1 MEVTG
6 LLILLVLIF
15 LNAFFVAAEYA
26 LVSSRPTR
34 IQQMVEEGN
43 ARARLVQ
50 RARANLNFYIAAIQ
64 LGITVASLTTGFVAE
79 PAIGKLL
86 EPLLTGFGESTSRVI
101 SVVVALFISTVL
113 SVIFAELVPKSIA
126 IQRAESVAMTLVLPL
141 MGFAWFF
148 GPISRLL
155 EWLGARIVT
164 LFGFKAAEGAYTA
177 HSEEE
182 IRMIVA
188 ASSQHGVLE
197 KGEQEMVESV
207 FEFSDKTARNVM
219 TPRTKMQAIEADVT
233 LQTLLEDYQEHG
245 YSRIPVFDDSKDNI
259 VGIVHSK
266 DILKYLSQLETT
278 TVRQIMRPPVFVAET
293 MPLRD
298 LITRLR
304 EKKSILAIVVDE
316 YEGTSGM
323 VTLEDVLEELVGE
336 IYDETDDPEVRLYH
350 QIAATEFVL
359 APEMPFEDVEKLLN
373 ISVNEDDEGEFDT
386 VSGFI
391 MHRFSDIP
399 QRGDATTYDDWDFIV
414 EAADERRVLSI
425 RAIKRPDE
433 ATPDGPADLTLS
445 NQSGFGDATQGAAPS
460 DPNR

>member
-1 MEVTG
+1 MELNG

-43 ARARLVQ
+43 SRAKLVQ

-64 LGITVASLTTGFVAE
+64 LGITVGGLTTGFVAE

-86 EPLLTGFGESTSRVI
+86 EPLLTGFGDGAARVI
-101 SVVVALFISTVL
+101 SVIVALFISTVL
-113 SVIFAELVPKSIA
+113 SVIFSELVPKSIA
-126 IQRAESVAMTLVLPL
+126 IQRAEGVAMALILPL
-141 MGFAWFF
+141 MGFAWIF
-148 GPISRLL
+148 GPISRVL
-155 EWLGARIVT
+155 EWLGSRIVK
-164 LFGFKAAEGAYTA
+164 LLGFRAAEGAYTA

-188 ASSQHGVLE
+188 VSSEQGVLE

-207 FEFSDKTARNVM
+207 FEFSDKSARNVM

-233 LQTLLEDYQEHG
+233 LQDLLEAYQEHG

-259 VGIVHSK
+259 VGVVHSK
-266 DILKYLSQLETT
+266 DILKYLSQLDQM

-293 MPLRD
+293 MGLRD
-298 LITRLR
+298 LINRLR

-323 VTLEDVLEELVGE
+323 VTLEDILEELVGE
-336 IYDETDDPEVRLYH
+336 IYDETDDPEVKLYH
-350 QIAATEFVL
+350 QISAAEFVL
-359 APEMPFEDVEKLLN
+359 APEMPFEDVEKLLG
-373 ISVNEDDEGEFDT
+373 ISVNEEDEGEFDT

-399 QRGDATTYDDWDFIV
+399 QRGDVTTYDEWDFIV

-425 RAIKRPDE
+425 RAIQRVSGYSLDAP
-433 ATPDGPADLTLS
+433 TDL
-445 NQSGFGDATQGAAPS
+445 AALTETAQPITS
-460 DPNR
+460 SEPNR

>member
-1 MEVTG
+1 MELTG
-6 LLILLVLIF
+6 LLVLLVLIF

-43 ARARLVQ
+43 SRAKLVQ

-86 EPLLTGFGESTSRVI
+86 EPVLASFGESTSRAI
-101 SVVVALFISTVL
+101 SIVVALFISTVL

-126 IQRAESVAMTLVLPL
+126 IQRAESTAMALVLPL

-148 GPISRLL
+148 GPISRVL
-155 EWLGARIVT
+155 EWLGAKIVG
-164 LFGFKAAEGAYTA
+164 LFGIKAAEGAYTA

-188 ASSQHGVLE
+188 ASSEQGVLE
-197 KGEQEMVESV
+197 AGEQEMVESV

-219 TPRTKMQAIEADVT
+219 TPRTKMQAIEADET
-233 LQTLLEDYQEHG
+233 LQSLLEQYQQHG
-245 YSRIPVFDDSKDNI
+245 YSRVPVFDDSKDNI
-259 VGIVHSK
+259 VGVIHSK
-266 DILKYLSQLETT
+266 DILKHLGDLQTV

-293 MPLRD
+293 MGLRD
-298 LITRLR
+298 LINRLR

-336 IYDETDDPEVRLYH
+336 IYDETDDPEVKLYH
-350 QIAATEFVL
+350 QINATEYVL
-359 APEMPFEDVEKLLN
+359 APEMPFEDVEKLLD
-373 ISVNEDDEGEFDT
+373 ISVNEEDEGEFDT

-391 MHRFSDIP
+391 MHRFGDIP
-399 QRGDATTYDDWDFIV
+399 KRGDCTSYDNWDFTV
-414 EAADERRVLSI
+414 EAADERRVLSV
-425 RAIKRPDE
+425 RAIKRPE
-433 ATPDGPADLTLS
+433 IGASETNPELARAATENTPLP
-445 NQSGFGDATQGAAPS
+445 NQD
-460 DPNR
+460 

>member
-1 MEVTG
+1 MELNG

-43 ARARLVQ
+43 SRAKLVQ

-64 LGITVASLTTGFVAE
+64 LGITVGGLTTGFVAE

-86 EPLLTGFGESTSRVI
+86 EPLLTGLGDGAARVI
-101 SVVVALFISTVL
+101 SVIVALFISTVL
-113 SVIFAELVPKSIA
+113 SVIFSELVPKSIA
-126 IQRAESVAMTLVLPL
+126 IQRAEGVAMALILPL
-141 MGFAWFF
+141 MGFAWIF
-148 GPISRLL
+148 GPISRVL
-155 EWLGARIVT
+155 EWLGSRIVK
-164 LFGFKAAEGAYTA
+164 LLGFRAAEGAYTA

-188 ASSQHGVLE
+188 VSSEQGVLE

-207 FEFSDKTARNVM
+207 FEFSDKSARNVM

-233 LQTLLEDYQEHG
+233 LQDLLEAYQEHG

-259 VGIVHSK
+259 VGVVHSK
-266 DILKYLSQLETT
+266 DILKYLSQLDQM

-293 MPLRD
+293 MGLRD
-298 LITRLR
+298 LINRLR

-323 VTLEDVLEELVGE
+323 VTLEDILEELVGE
-336 IYDETDDPEVRLYH
+336 IYDETDDPEVKLYH
-350 QIAATEFVL
+350 QISAAEFVL
-359 APEMPFEDVEKLLN
+359 APEMPFEDVEKLLG
-373 ISVNEDDEGEFDT
+373 ISVNEEDEGEFDT

-399 QRGDATTYDDWDFIV
+399 QRGDVTTYDEWDFIV

-425 RAIKRPDE
+425 RAIQRVSGHSLDAPTNL
-433 ATPDGPADLTLS
+433 AALTETAQPITS
-445 NQSGFGDATQGAAPS
+445 SE
-460 DPNR
+460 PNR

>member
-1 MEVTG
+1 MELNG

-43 ARARLVQ
+43 SRAKLVQ

-64 LGITVASLTTGFVAE
+64 LGITVGGLTTGFVAE

-86 EPLLTGFGESTSRVI
+86 EPLLTGFGDGAARVI
-101 SVVVALFISTVL
+101 SVIVALFISTVL
-113 SVIFAELVPKSIA
+113 SVIFSELVPKSIA
-126 IQRAESVAMTLVLPL
+126 IQRAEGVAMALIVPL
-141 MGFAWFF
+141 MGFAWIF
-148 GPISRLL
+148 GPISRVL
-155 EWLGARIVT
+155 EWLGSRIVR
-164 LFGFKAAEGAYTA
+164 LLGFRAAEGAYTA

-188 ASSQHGVLE
+188 VSSEQGVLE

-207 FEFSDKTARNVM
+207 FEFSDKSARNVM

-233 LQTLLEDYQEHG
+233 LQDLLEAYQEHG

-259 VGIVHSK
+259 VGVVHSK
-266 DILKYLSQLETT
+266 DILKHLSQLDQM

-293 MPLRD
+293 MGLRD
-298 LITRLR
+298 LINRLR

-323 VTLEDVLEELVGE
+323 VTLEDILEELVGE

-350 QIAATEFVL
+350 QINATEFVL
-359 APEMPFEDVEKLLN
+359 APEMPFEDVEKLLD
-373 ISVNEDDEGEFDT
+373 ISVNEEDEGEFDT

-399 QRGDATTYDDWDFIV
+399 QRGDVTTYDEWDFIV

-425 RAIKRPDE
+425 RAIKRADSSAPD
-433 ATPDGPADLTLS
+433 ATADLAQLA
-445 NQSGFGDATQGAAPS
+445 NVTQPAS
-460 DPNR
+460 EVNR

>member
-1 MEVTG
+1 MELNG

-43 ARARLVQ
+43 SRAKLVQ

-64 LGITVASLTTGFVAE
+64 LGITVGGLTTGFVAE

-86 EPLLTGFGESTSRVI
+86 EPLLTGFGDGVARVI
-101 SVVVALFISTVL
+101 SVIVALFISTVL
-113 SVIFAELVPKSIA
+113 SVIFSELVPKSIA
-126 IQRAESVAMTLVLPL
+126 IQRAEGVAMALILPL
-141 MGFAWFF
+141 MGFAWIF
-148 GPISRLL
+148 GPISRVL
-155 EWLGARIVT
+155 EWLGSRIVK
-164 LFGFKAAEGAYTA
+164 LLGFRAAEGAYTA

-188 ASSQHGVLE
+188 VSSEQGVLE

-207 FEFSDKTARNVM
+207 FEFSDKSARNVM

-233 LQTLLEDYQEHG
+233 LQDLLEAYQEHG

-259 VGIVHSK
+259 VGVVHSK
-266 DILKYLSQLETT
+266 DILKYLSQLDQM

-293 MPLRD
+293 MGLRD
-298 LITRLR
+298 LINRLR

-323 VTLEDVLEELVGE
+323 VTLEDILEELVGE
-336 IYDETDDPEVRLYH
+336 IYDETDDPEVKLYH
-350 QIAATEFVL
+350 QISAAEFVL
-359 APEMPFEDVEKLLN
+359 APEMPFEDVEKLLG
-373 ISVNEDDEGEFDT
+373 ISVNEEDEGEFDT

-399 QRGDATTYDDWDFIV
+399 QRGDVTTYDEWDFIV

-425 RAIKRPDE
+425 RAIQRVSGHSLDAP
-433 ATPDGPADLTLS
+433 TDL
-445 NQSGFGDATQGAAPS
+445 AALTETAQPITS
-460 DPNR
+460 SEPNR

>member
-1 MEVTG
+1 MELNG

-43 ARARLVQ
+43 SRAKLVQ

-64 LGITVASLTTGFVAE
+64 LGITVGGLTTGFVAE

-86 EPLLTGFGESTSRVI
+86 EPLLTGFGDGAARVI
-101 SVVVALFISTVL
+101 SVIVALFISTVL
-113 SVIFAELVPKSIA
+113 SVIFSELVPKSIA
-126 IQRAESVAMTLVLPL
+126 IQRAEGVAMALIVPL
-141 MGFAWFF
+141 MGFAWIF
-148 GPISRLL
+148 GPISRVL
-155 EWLGARIVT
+155 EWLGSRIVR
-164 LFGFKAAEGAYTA
+164 LLGFRAAEGAYTA

-188 ASSQHGVLE
+188 VSSEQGVLE

-207 FEFSDKTARNVM
+207 FEFSDKSARNVM

-233 LQTLLEDYQEHG
+233 LQDLLEAYQEHG

-259 VGIVHSK
+259 VGVVHSK
-266 DILKYLSQLETT
+266 DILKHLSQLDQM

-293 MPLRD
+293 MGLRD
-298 LITRLR
+298 LINRLR

-323 VTLEDVLEELVGE
+323 VTLEDILEELVGE

-350 QIAATEFVL
+350 QINATEFVL
-359 APEMPFEDVEKLLN
+359 APEMPFEDVEKLLD
-373 ISVNEDDEGEFDT
+373 ISVNEEDEGEFDT

-399 QRGDATTYDDWDFIV
+399 QRGDVTTYDEWDFIV

-425 RAIKRPDE
+425 RAIKRADSSASD
-433 ATPDGPADLTLS
+433 ATADLAQLA
-445 NQSGFGDATQGAAPS
+445 NVTQPAS
-460 DPNR
+460 EVNR

>member
-1 MEVTG
+1 MELNG

-43 ARARLVQ
+43 SRAKLVQ

-64 LGITVASLTTGFVAE
+64 LGITVGGLTTGFVAE

-86 EPLLTGFGESTSRVI
+86 EPLLTGLGDGAARVI
-101 SVVVALFISTVL
+101 SVIVALFISTVL
-113 SVIFAELVPKSIA
+113 SVIFSELVPKSIA
-126 IQRAESVAMTLVLPL
+126 IQRAEGVAMALILPL
-141 MGFAWFF
+141 MGFAWIF
-148 GPISRLL
+148 GPISRVL
-155 EWLGARIVT
+155 EWLGSRIVK
-164 LFGFKAAEGAYTA
+164 LLGFRAAEGAYTA

-188 ASSQHGVLE
+188 VSSEQGVLE

-207 FEFSDKTARNVM
+207 FEFSDKSARNVM

-233 LQTLLEDYQEHG
+233 LQDLLEAYQEHG

-259 VGIVHSK
+259 VGVVHSK
-266 DILKYLSQLETT
+266 DILKYLSQLDQM

-293 MPLRD
+293 MGLRD
-298 LITRLR
+298 LINRLR

-323 VTLEDVLEELVGE
+323 VTLEDILEELVGE
-336 IYDETDDPEVRLYH
+336 IYDETDDPEVKLYH
-350 QIAATEFVL
+350 QISAAEFVL
-359 APEMPFEDVEKLLN
+359 APEMPFEDVEKLLG
-373 ISVNEDDEGEFDT
+373 ISVNEEDEGEFDT

-399 QRGDATTYDDWDFIV
+399 QRGDVTTYDEWDFIV

-425 RAIKRPDE
+425 RAIQRVSGHSLD
-433 ATPDGPADLTLS
+433 ALTDL
-445 NQSGFGDATQGAAPS
+445 AALTETVQPTTS
-460 DPNR
+460 SEPNR

>member
-6 LLILLVLIF
+6 LLILLVLIL

-34 IQQMVEEGN
+34 IQQLVEGGN
-43 ARARLVQ
+43 AQAKLVQ

-64 LGITVASLTTGFVAE
+64 LGITVGGLTTGFVAE

-86 EPLLTGFGESTSRVI
+86 EPLLIGFGDGAARVI
-101 SVVVALFISTVL
+101 SIVAALFVSTVL
-113 SVIFAELVPKSIA
+113 SVIFSELVPKSIA
-126 IQRAESVAMTLVLPL
+126 IQRAEGVAMALIVPL

-155 EWLGARIVT
+155 EWLGSRIVR
-164 LFGFKAAEGAYTA
+164 LLGFRAAEGAYTA

-188 ASSQHGVLE
+188 VSSQQGVLE

-207 FEFSDKTARNVM
+207 FEFNDKTARNVM

-259 VGIVHSK
+259 VGVVHSK
-266 DILKYLSQLETT
+266 DILKHLAQLETT

-350 QIAATEFVL
+350 QINATEFVL
-359 APEMPFEDVEKLLN
+359 APEMPFEDVEKLLD
-373 ISVNEDDEGEFDT
+373 ISVNEEDEGEFDT

-399 QRGDATTYDDWDFIV
+399 LRGDVTTYDDWDFIV

-425 RAIKRPDE
+425 RAIKRPDRSPDAPTDLAPISDAAQP
-433 ATPDGPADLTLS
+433 ATVS
-445 NQSGFGDATQGAAPS
+445 E
-460 DPNR
+460 PNR

>member
-1 MEVTG
+1 MELTG

-43 ARARLVQ
+43 SRAKLVQ
-50 RARANLNFYIAAIQ
+50 RARSNLNFYIAAIQ
-64 LGITVASLTTGFVAE
+64 LGITVGGLTTGFVAE

-86 EPLLTGFGESTSRVI
+86 EPLLTGFGDGAARVI
-101 SVVVALFISTVL
+101 SVIVALLISTVL
-113 SVIFAELVPKSIA
+113 SVIFSELVPKSIA
-126 IQRAESVAMTLVLPL
+126 IQRAEGVAMALIVPL
-141 MGFAWFF
+141 MGFAWVF

-155 EWLGARIVT
+155 EWLGSRIVK
-164 LFGFKAAEGAYTA
+164 LLGFRAAEGAYTA

-188 ASSQHGVLE
+188 VSSQHGVLE

-207 FEFSDKTARNVM
+207 FEFSDKSARNVM

-233 LQTLLEDYQEHG
+233 LQDLLEAYQEHG

-266 DILKYLSQLETT
+266 DILKYLSQLQTT

-350 QIAATEFVL
+350 QISATEFVL
-359 APEMPFEDVEKLLN
+359 APEMPFENVEKLLD
-373 ISVNEDDEGEFDT
+373 ISVNEEDEGEFDT

-399 QRGDATTYDDWDFIV
+399 QRGVVTTYDDWDFIV

-425 RAIKRPDE
+425 RAIKRLDVDAPD
-433 ATPDGPADLTLS
+433 AMTDLTPI
-445 NQSGFGDATQGAAPS
+445 NDAVQPAPVS
-460 DPNR
+460 EPNR

>member
-1 MEVTG
+1 MELNG

-43 ARARLVQ
+43 SRAKLVQ

-64 LGITVASLTTGFVAE
+64 LGITVGGLTTGFVAE

-86 EPLLTGFGESTSRVI
+86 EPLLTGLGDGAARVI
-101 SVVVALFISTVL
+101 SVIVALFISTVL
-113 SVIFAELVPKSIA
+113 SVIFSELVPKSIA
-126 IQRAESVAMTLVLPL
+126 IQRAEGVAMALILPL
-141 MGFAWFF
+141 MGFAWIF
-148 GPISRLL
+148 GPISRVL
-155 EWLGARIVT
+155 EWLGSRIVK
-164 LFGFKAAEGAYTA
+164 LLGFRAAEGAYTA

-188 ASSQHGVLE
+188 VSSEQGVLE

-207 FEFSDKTARNVM
+207 FEFSDKSARNVM

-233 LQTLLEDYQEHG
+233 LQDLLEAYQEHG

-259 VGIVHSK
+259 VGVVHSK
-266 DILKYLSQLETT
+266 DILKYLSQLDQM

-293 MPLRD
+293 MGLRD
-298 LITRLR
+298 LINRLR

-323 VTLEDVLEELVGE
+323 VTLEDILEELVGE
-336 IYDETDDPEVRLYH
+336 IYDETDDPEVKLYH
-350 QIAATEFVL
+350 QISAAEFVL
-359 APEMPFEDVEKLLN
+359 APEMPFEDVEKLLG
-373 ISVNEDDEGEFDT
+373 ISVNEEDEGEFDT

-399 QRGDATTYDDWDFIV
+399 QRGDVTTYDEWDFIV

-425 RAIKRPDE
+425 RAIQRVSGHSLDAP
-433 ATPDGPADLTLS
+433 TDL
-445 NQSGFGDATQGAAPS
+445 AALTETAQPITS
-460 DPNR
+460 SEPNR

>member
-1 MEVTG
+1 MELTG

-43 ARARLVQ
+43 SRAKLVQ
-50 RARANLNFYIAAIQ
+50 RARSNLNFYIAAIQ
-64 LGITVASLTTGFVAE
+64 LGITVGGLTTGFVAE

-86 EPLLTGFGESTSRVI
+86 EPLLTGFGDGAARVI
-101 SVVVALFISTVL
+101 SVIVALLISTVL
-113 SVIFAELVPKSIA
+113 SVIFSELVPKSIA
-126 IQRAESVAMTLVLPL
+126 IQRAEGVAMALIVPL
-141 MGFAWFF
+141 MGFAWVF

-155 EWLGARIVT
+155 EWLGSRIVK
-164 LFGFKAAEGAYTA
+164 LLGFRAAEGAYTA

-188 ASSQHGVLE
+188 VSSQHGVLE

-207 FEFSDKTARNVM
+207 FEFSDKSARNVM

-233 LQTLLEDYQEHG
+233 LQDLLEAYQEHG

-266 DILKYLSQLETT
+266 DILKYLSQLQTT

-350 QIAATEFVL
+350 QISATEFVL
-359 APEMPFEDVEKLLN
+359 APEMPFENVEKLLD
-373 ISVNEDDEGEFDT
+373 ISVNEEDEGEFDT

-399 QRGDATTYDDWDFIV
+399 QRGVVTTYDDWDFIV

-425 RAIKRPDE
+425 RAIKRLDVDAPD
-433 ATPDGPADLTLS
+433 AMTDLTPI
-445 NQSGFGDATQGAAPS
+445 NDAAQPAPVS
-460 DPNR
+460 EPNR

>member
-6 LLILLVLIF
+6 LLILLVLI
-15 LNAFFVAAEYA
+15 LINAFFVAAEYA

-43 ARARLVQ
+43 APAKLVQ

-86 EPLLTGFGESTSRVI
+86 EPLLIGFGDSTSRII
-101 SVVVALFISTVL
+101 SVIVALFISTVL

-126 IQRAESVAMTLVLPL
+126 IQRAEAVAMTLIWPL

-148 GPISRLL
+148 GPISRVL
-155 EWLGARIVT
+155 EWLGARIVG
-164 LFGFKAAEGAYTA
+164 LFGFKAVEGAYAA

-188 ASSQHGVLE
+188 ASSEHGVLE

-233 LQTLLEDYQEHG
+233 LQELLEAYQEHG

-259 VGIVHSK
+259 VGVVHSK
-266 DILKYLSQLETT
+266 DLLKHLAHIQTT

-350 QIAATEFVL
+350 QISAGEFVL
-359 APEMPFEDVEKLLN
+359 APEMPFEDVEKLLD
-373 ISVNEDDEGEFDT
+373 ISVNEEDEGEFDT

-399 QRGDATTYDDWDFIV
+399 QRGDVTTYDDWDFIV

-425 RAIKRPDE
+425 RAMKR
-433 ATPDGPADLTLS
+433 A
-445 NQSGFGDATQGAAPS
+445 DATTNTDTSDLVPITDANQPAALS
-460 DPNR
+460 EPNR

>member
-43 ARARLVQ
+43 ARAKLVQ

-86 EPLLTGFGESTSRVI
+86 EPLLVSFGESTSRVI
-101 SVVVALFISTVL
+101 SIVVALFISTVL

-148 GPISRLL
+148 GPISRML
-155 EWLGARIVT
+155 EWLGARIVG
-164 LFGFKAAEGAYTA
+164 LFGIKAAEGAYNA

-207 FEFSDKTARNVM
+207 FEFNDKTARNVM

-233 LQTLLEDYQEHG
+233 LQSLLEAYQEHG

-259 VGIVHSK
+259 VGVVHSK
-266 DILKYLSQLETT
+266 DILKYLAQLGTT

-350 QIAATEFVL
+350 QINATEFVL
-359 APEMPFEDVEKLLN
+359 APEMPFEDVEKLLD

-399 QRGDATTYDDWDFIV
+399 LRGDVTTYDDWDFIV

-425 RAIKRPDE
+425 RAIKRPD
-433 ATPDGPADLTLS
+433 ASIDAPTDFAPISDAAQPAAVS
-445 NQSGFGDATQGAAPS
+445 E
-460 DPNR
+460 PNR